1 MEPPLARPSPRKSK
15 VMRSAPMLFLNHIF
29 HATLGILG
37 ILMVGWALAGL
48 VSGNLAMISRRHTWL
63 LNGPSLWLGALSLI
77 SMATGLLLSALRKY
91 SIGVAFIWGSI
102 PFWVVVLIIEFHQAG
117 YL

>member
-1 MEPPLARPSPRKSK
+1 
-15 VMRSAPMLFLNHIF
+15 MLFLNHIF

-77 SMATGLLLSALRKY
+77 SMATGFTERVAQVFHWRGVHLGKHPLLGCRFNHRISPSWLSLMSLKPLEKKY
-91 SIGVAFIWGSI
+91 ADSWR
-102 PFWVVVLIIEFHQAG
+102 Q
-117 YL
+117 